1 MKSAFVKTVQK
12 LTPRL
17 SLSHVK
23 DEDHEDLDL
32 SALEVVKVDSHEES
46 THIEEDEK
54 SINVLPKPTLD
65 LNFSKPNTLPFF
77 DFMPD
82 EVCVNIYKFLSEEQ
96 MVTLGRVCKR
106 FYELLNEK
114 FVWEQKAKNWLHLTP
129 NAKQKD
135 YQEQALRSFYIKK
148 YQENKDKKAKHER
161 QLKEESAL
169 RKERKAMLVTDDI
182 IKHLFY
188 ERYSMDWPAMIALV
202 IWTILLIIR
211 IDQITEI
218 CFHTVNIVF
227 YVILSWF
234 VLGLF
239 SVDFIGFCLTR
250 TKTEWYARERKWK
263 NTKSFMRLFSR
274 SGYYRANGIML
285 GVSCILFLFLLA
297 EFEENNITQMWP
309 AVIPLIVTSIMMSCI
324 MGIEVCLG
332 LIWLSLTVVWQIA
345 FIWLKGEF
353 YLDINWYATMVP
365 LWIIV
370 GGGFVGMCITSTVFS
385 TCAFSGWELVVVFWT
400 FTWPL
405 GFITGWLVHLCFN
418 LEQEIVDLP
427 MHPWSVVFTLVWVFY
442 AFGLSVCA
450 YIEYK
455 IRN

>member
-135 YQEQALRSFYIKK
+135 YQEQALRSFYIK
-148 YQENKDKKAKHER
+148 NIKKTKIKKPNTNGNLKKSLPCAK
-161 QLKEESAL
+161 KE
-169 RKERKAMLVTDDI
+169 K
-182 IKHLFY
+182 
-188 ERYSMDWPAMIALV
+188 
-202 IWTILLIIR
+202 
-211 IDQITEI
+211 
-218 CFHTVNIVF
+218 
-227 YVILSWF
+227 
-234 VLGLF
+234 
-239 SVDFIGFCLTR
+239 
-250 TKTEWYARERKWK
+250 
-263 NTKSFMRLFSR
+263 
-274 SGYYRANGIML
+274 
-285 GVSCILFLFLLA
+285 
-297 EFEENNITQMWP
+297 
-309 AVIPLIVTSIMMSCI
+309 
-324 MGIEVCLG
+324 
-332 LIWLSLTVVWQIA
+332 
-345 FIWLKGEF
+345 
-353 YLDINWYATMVP
+353 
-365 LWIIV
+365 
-370 GGGFVGMCITSTVFS
+370 
-385 TCAFSGWELVVVFWT
+385 
-400 FTWPL
+400 
-405 GFITGWLVHLCFN
+405 LC
-418 LEQEIVDLP
+418 
-427 MHPWSVVFTLVWVFY
+427 
-442 AFGLSVCA
+442 
-450 YIEYK
+450 
-455 IRN
+455 